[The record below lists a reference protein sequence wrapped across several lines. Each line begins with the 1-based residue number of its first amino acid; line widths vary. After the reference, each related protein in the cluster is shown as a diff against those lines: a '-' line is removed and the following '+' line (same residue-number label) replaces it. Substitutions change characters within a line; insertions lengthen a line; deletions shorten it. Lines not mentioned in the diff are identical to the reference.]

1 MIDHDDL
8 EQSSAIGVSATIV
21 FFLTMI
27 TVYNIRTHRTN
38 LKYSDAQK
46 LSFVVFLFPVFIAW
60 QAWMEIF
67 FDANLR
73 EVDLV
78 INILKALC
86 ICSFYLYIEKMLGR
100 VEKNEKI
107 EFSEEKVYQVLCSDK
122 VSRNF
127 RCFKFPYILTIDNA
141 KKYLQQMK
149 IMIFQTFVV
158 AMTITTIGAI
168 VLLTVNDSSTQD
180 IIFIAILSSRFISVG
195 FVVYAITFFG
205 YYVDRLPEMTGLNI
219 FEKVKIM
226 RLLILFTEL
235 QYPVLQLFAAL
246 DLIAS
251 TEKYSTEEIVNY
263 TFSLILCTEM
273 IIVTVLFVFAFPV
286 SDYDKAVDLKSK
298 MPLLHEPTVP
308 QKIE

>member
-1 MIDHDDL
+1 
-8 EQSSAIGVSATIV
+8 
-21 FFLTMI
+21 
-27 TVYNIRTHRTN
+27 
-38 LKYSDAQK
+38 
-46 LSFVVFLFPVFIAW
+46 
-60 QAWMEIF
+60 MEIF

-180 IIFIAILSSRFISVG
+180 IILSQFLAAGSYQS
-195 FVVYAITFFG
+195 
-205 YYVDRLPEMTGLNI
+205 GL
-219 FEKVKIM
+219 
-226 RLLILFTEL
+226 
-235 QYPVLQLFAAL
+235 
-246 DLIAS
+246 
-251 TEKYSTEEIVNY
+251 
-263 TFSLILCTEM
+263 
-273 IIVTVLFVFAFPV
+273 
-286 SDYDKAVDLKSK
+286 
-298 MPLLHEPTVP
+298 
-308 QKIE
+308 